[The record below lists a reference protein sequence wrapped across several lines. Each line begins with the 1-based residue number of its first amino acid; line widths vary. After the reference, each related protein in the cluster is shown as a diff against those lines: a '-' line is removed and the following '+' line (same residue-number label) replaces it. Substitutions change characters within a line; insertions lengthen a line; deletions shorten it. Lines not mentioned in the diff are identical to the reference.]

1 MRRIHVSLLSIAL
14 CALLMSPA
22 LTAAQST
29 IDKVTSATVEKK
41 NEAVAHGKKLGSDMD
56 VQIKAL
62 DAQVSKDTSAA
73 KADAQRQMK
82 DLKAKRAATGKKLDE
97 MGKATAQN
105 WDITKKGFADAFTD
119 LQQSFE
125 KVAANIKK

>member
-1 MRRIHVSLLSIAL
+1 MRRIHVSLLAIAL
-14 CALLMSPA
+14 CALFMSPA

-29 IDKVTSATVEKK
+29 IDKVTSATVKEKDA
-41 NEAVAHGKKLGSDMD
+41 AVAHGKKLVGDMD

-62 DAQVSKDTSAA
+62 ETQVSKDTSSA
-73 KADAQRQMK
+73 KADGQRQLN

-97 MGKATAQN
+97 LGKASEQN
-105 WDITKKGFADAFTD
+105 WDTTKKGFADAFTD
-119 LQQSFE
+119 LQKSFE

>member
-1 MRRIHVSLLSIAL
+1 MRRIHVSLLAIAL

-29 IDKVTSATVEKK
+29 IDKVTSATVKEKDA
-41 NEAVAHGKKLGSDMD
+41 AVAHGKKLVGDMD

-62 DAQVSKDTSAA
+62 ETQVSKDTSSA
-73 KADAQRQMK
+73 KADGQRQLN

-97 MGKATAQN
+97 LGKASEQN
-105 WDITKKGFADAFTD
+105 WDTTKKGFADAFTD
-119 LQQSFE
+119 LQKSFE
-125 KVAANIKK
+125 QVASNIKK

>member
-29 IDKVTSATVEKK
+29 VDKITSATVEKK
-41 NEAVAHGKKLGSDMD
+41 DQAVAHGKKLVSDMD
-56 VQIKAL
+56 VQLKAL

-73 KADAQRQMK
+73 KADSQRQMK
-82 DLKAKRAATGKKLDE
+82 DLKAKRAATGKKLDD
-97 MGKATAQN
+97 MGKASAQN

>member
-41 NEAVAHGKKLGSDMD
+41 DEAVAHGKKLVSDID
-56 VQIKAL
+56 VQLKAL
-62 DAQVSKDTSAA
+62 DTQVSKDTSAA

-119 LQQSFE
+119 LQQSFD

>member
-41 NEAVAHGKKLGSDMD
+41 NEAVAHGKKLVSDMD

>member
-41 NEAVAHGKKLGSDMD
+41 NEAVAHGKKLVRDMD

-82 DLKAKRAATGKKLDE
+82 DLKAKRATTGKKLDE

>member
-1 MRRIHVSLLSIAL
+1 MRRIHVSFLLIAL

-41 NEAVAHGKKLGSDMD
+41 NEAVAHGKKLVSDID

-73 KADAQRQMK
+73 KADAQRQMN